1 MQPGPDGSCWDKP
14 LSRCH
19 SSTLCPS
26 WCSLSTAMCSL
37 SAMISSIRPLHGRA
51 GVPSPPRGSQVG
63 WPCPALTRGMQK
75 RPPHRPPSSLSPR
88 APAGPS
94 SPSAAVFPCPE
105 AAPRTE
111 SLIPP
116 FPQSSLPLCY
126 FRICVQ
132 LALALGRRSCTEC
145 LGHFPAVSIMDNVQ
159 SGICGA
165 VGSQIPVIL
174 RCWRANNTPTEP
186 PLTAPK
192 PFSPVLPAHQPG
204 AAGVM

>member
-1 MQPGPDGSCWDKP
+1 MAVLGS
-14 LSRCH
+14 
-19 SSTLCPS
+19 
-26 WCSLSTAMCSL
+26 
-37 SAMISSIRPLHGRA
+37 
-51 GVPSPPRGSQVG
+51 
-63 WPCPALTRGMQK
+63 PALPGAPRWDGPAQHSPEGCRNVLPTDPHLPF
-75 RPPHRPPSSLSPR
+75 PPMLLLVPPAHLLRFFHAQRQHHGLNPSS
-88 APAGPS
+88 
-94 SPSAAVFPCPE
+94 
-105 AAPRTE
+105 
-111 SLIPP
+111 PP

-126 FRICVQ
+126 FRIRVQ